1 VGIRAHI
8 DNASLYCVAS
18 MLCWEV
24 FLSRTGF
31 MKILKVKNLSVQS
44 EKDKKEILHNISL
57 EVTSGALHIL
67 IGPNGSGKSTLAYA
81 LMGINRFKATSGEI
95 IFAGKEITKLSV
107 TARAKA
113 GLTLSFQEPA
123 YLEGVK
129 VADFLR
135 VSRPHIKLKEMEKH
149 LSLVGLNPAKIL
161 QRKLDQ
167 SLSGGERKRIELA
180 SVMSMRPKLMIL
192 DEPDSGL
199 DIIFYREFYNILRN
213 IREEIGSAI
222 LLITHREEPGFIAD
236 EATFLNQ
243 GKIVCQGNFRGVM
256 QRYCQAV
263 NRKKICPH
271 AR

>member
-1 VGIRAHI
+1 
-8 DNASLYCVAS
+8 
-18 MLCWEV
+18 
-24 FLSRTGF
+24 

-44 EKDKKEILHNISL
+44 KKDKKEILHKVSL
-57 EVTSGALHIL
+57 EVAPGTLHIL

-81 LMGINRFKATSGEI
+81 LMGIDRFKVTSGEI
-95 IFAGKEITKLSV
+95 VFAGKEITKLSV

-123 YLEGVK
+123 YFEGVT
-129 VADFLR
+129 VEDFLKIG
-135 VSRPHIKLKEMEKH
+135 RPHIKFEEMEKY
-149 LSLVGLNPAKIL
+149 LSLVGLDPEKIL

-167 SLSGGERKRIELA
+167 TLSGGERKRIELA

-199 DIIFYREFYNILRN
+199 DIIFYREFYNILQN
-213 IREEIGSAI
+213 IKEEIGAAI

-243 GKIVCQGNFRGVM
+243 GEVICRGNFREVM
-256 QRYCQAV
+256 QKYCQAV

-271 AR
+271 VQ